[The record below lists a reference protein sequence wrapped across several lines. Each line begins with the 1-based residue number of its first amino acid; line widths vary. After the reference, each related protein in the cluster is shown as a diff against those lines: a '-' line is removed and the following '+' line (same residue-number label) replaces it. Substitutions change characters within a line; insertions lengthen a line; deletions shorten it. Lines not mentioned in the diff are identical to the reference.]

1 MSINN
6 QKLRKLTKNYTL
18 LTVALLS
25 LLCFLGILISRGSFE
40 VVNLGFNSWITTIQS
55 HSITQVAEALNIFDT
70 TVLLIISLPVA
81 SYFLYRKETKNGLML
96 LGAMA
101 ADALLL
107 QILKTTVAS
116 PRPFNSLI
124 PEGDFSFPS
133 GHLTSILVLLGM
145 LTYFAYQ
152 NRKPSLKLFAVITPV
167 LGVLMALDRLYLNV
181 HWLSDVIA
189 APFLALF
196 IVTATVLVIESL
208 ADWQRK
214 KHGVVPAVVIL
225 QEVGEK

>member
-1 MSINN
+1 
-6 QKLRKLTKNYTL
+6 
-18 LTVALLS
+18 
-25 LLCFLGILISRGSFE
+25 
-40 VVNLGFNSWITTIQS
+40 
-55 HSITQVAEALNIFDT
+55 
-70 TVLLIISLPVA
+70 
-81 SYFLYRKETKNGLML
+81 ML

-152 NRKPSLKLFAVITPV
+152 NQKPSLKLFAIITPV
-167 LGVLMALDRLYLNV
+167 LGVLMALDRLYLNI
-181 HWLSDVIA
+181 HWLSDIIA

-208 ADWQRK
+208 ADWQLK
-214 KHGVVPAVVIL
+214 KHGAVPAVTIL

>member
-1 MSINN
+1 MSINA
-6 QKLRKLTKNYTL
+6 QKSRKITKSYAL

-25 LLCFLGILISRGSFE
+25 LVCFLGILFSRGSFE
-40 VVNLGFNSWITTIQS
+40 GVNLAFNSWITTIQS
-55 HSITQVAEALNIFDT
+55 HGVTQAAEALNVFDT
-70 TVLLIISLPVA
+70 TVLLVISLPVA
-81 SYFLYRKETKNGLML
+81 CYLLYRKETKNGLML

-107 QILKTTVAS
+107 QILKTMVAS
-116 PRPFNSLI
+116 PRPLNGLI
-124 PEGDFSFPS
+124 FEGDFSFPS

-152 NRKPSLKLFAVITPV
+152 NQKPLLKLLAVMTPI

-181 HWLSDVIA
+181 HWLSDIIA

-196 IVTATVLVIESL
+196 IVAATILVIETL
-208 ADWQRK
+208 TNWQRK
-214 KHGVVPAVVIL
+214 KRGTVIAVASL